1 MDETTTAATNGEIA
15 INKETIDGVFETLL
29 KVFDFF
35 KGIVD
40 MLAGLI
46 QPVFEDVFKSIL
58 G

>member
-1 MDETTTAATNGEIA
+1 MEETTAATNGEIA

>member
-1 MDETTTAATNGEIA
+1 MDETTTAAENTEIA
-15 INKETIDGVFETLL
+15 INAESIDGVFETLL
-29 KVFDFF
+29 KVFDFL

-46 QPVFEDVFKSIL
+46 QPVFVDIFKSIL